1 MTSSRMRQFAQVLAC
16 LGLLC
21 VMTTITSAGAGSML
35 TGGITSQPIGHY
47 EFCRSNPRE
56 CGIRLKDTGPLQ
68 LTDVLWKQIVSI
80 NQAVNKAVQAMS
92 DFDIFGKDEVWTYPR
107 GVGDCEDYALE
118 KRRALMQR
126 GVSLSNLL
134 LTVVRK
140 SDGEGHAV
148 LTVRTDKGDFI
159 LDNLNEDVLTWDRTG
174 YRYLK
179 RQSSENTGRWVS
191 IQDGDQTLV
200 GAVSK

>member
-21 VMTTITSAGAGSML
+21 VTTTITSAGAGSML